1 MHADLA
7 SYLAGAWTV
16 ARTATDRRAGTV
28 HRMTGTARYTPGD
41 DGIAYVETIQWT
53 VNGQTFDAHRAYTLV
68 PTGPW
73 RAEVYFTDGRF
84 FHALDLRTGRAEV
97 AHACP
102 PDHYAG
108 WYALHDRDTHRT
120 GWTITGPRKDI
131 AITTRYTRIAARHRS

>member
-1 MHADLA
+1 
-7 SYLAGAWTV
+7 
-16 ARTATDRRAGTV
+16 
-28 HRMTGTARYTPGD
+28 MTGTARYTPGD

-73 RAEVYFTDGRF
+73 RAEVYFADGRF
-84 FHALDLRTGRAEV
+84 FHVVDLRTGRAEV

-108 WYALHDRDTHRT
+108 WYALDDPDTHRT